1 MIATWMLYALALAA
15 AVSAVALAAEHA
27 LRLYGRSTRW
37 LWATSLVAALALPL
51 LAWFLTASP
60 APVPL
65 GDIGAPVAVAG
76 PSLTAMAA
84 APVRVSAWQRVT
96 ALERRFDG
104 RLPWVWLGASALAA
118 LALALSYVR
127 LRGLRRRWSE
137 GEVDGMPVLV
147 SDGAGPAVVGL
158 RHGRIVVPS
167 WVLQEPEARRRLI
180 LAHEAEHL
188 AAGDARLLTG
198 ALAALVAAPWN
209 PLVWWQIRRLRL
221 AAEVDCDARVLR
233 RGADLRGYAGLLLD
247 VGMRFGE
254 GGALAAFAEPRS
266 LLARRLRALTAPLP
280 RRRGWRVA
288 FVGTAAASIVALA
301 CIAPRPDKPLP
312 TEPVG
317 PVQAVLADTSSPHNT
332 PYTVAPE
339 LTNREEV
346 RRLLVEAYPPLLKQ
360 AGIGGQIL
368 VWEHVDHT
376 GQVISARIDQGSGQ
390 PPLDSAA
397 IYVAR
402 QMKFTPARNGSTP
415 VDAWIKLPIIFKT
428 TGAAAPGPAPAA
440 ADTFDVPPKLTNVA
454 EVNAAVNPVQWA
466 SLHVADVVL
475 GVLIDQTGR
484 VQDVRVRRPI
494 SPVADSLAIAAIR
507 LGRYTPALLR
517 GKPVTVWVEAGR
529 QTRAGPTPD
538 QIRQG
543 PTFTPYT
550 VAPELDNREDV
561 RSALI
566 REYPPAL
573 KAAGEGGTVLIW
585 LLIDETGA
593 IAQSAVKKTS
603 GNEQF
608 DSAAVRVG
616 RMMHFKP
623 ALNRDKPVLVWV
635 ALPIIFK
642 TVAQEAQEQARL
654 SAEYAGLPPRDSKY
668 GIPGLPEGYTPPGLV
683 NGAEVSQQFR
693 SGNSMI
699 EAPHWAWVR
708 VTVAADGTG
717 SGFALAKS
725 SGKADV
731 DALALSIAQRL
742 RFTPAHNARGEPA
755 QVTTY
760 LVFPTRPASPP
771 TKDSGSGQARAEA
784 PSSSRTALGALVAAT
799 SVAVMHR

>member
-15 AVSAVALAAEHA
+15 AVSAVALAAEYV

-37 LWATSLVAALALPL
+37 LWATALVALLALPL
-51 LAWFLTASP
+51 LAWFLTSP
-60 APVPL
+60 PARAAL
-65 GDIGAPVAVAG
+65 GDIGAPVA
-76 PSLTAMAA
+76 AA
-84 APVRVSAWQRVT
+84 APAISVAPAAPAPLSPWQRLT
-96 ALERRFDG
+96 GLERRFDG
-104 RLPWVWLGASALAA
+104 QLPWLWLGASVLAV

-127 LRGLRRRWSE
+127 LRRLRRCWSE

-147 SDGAGPAVVGL
+147 SDGPGPAVVGL
-158 RHGRIVVPS
+158 RRGRIVVPS

-280 RRRGWRVA
+280 RRRGWRAAMVA
-288 FVGTAAASIVALA
+288 VAGAGVAVLA
-301 CIAPRPDKPLP
+301 CVAPRPDKPLP
-312 TEPVG
+312 TEPIG
-317 PVQAVLADTSSPHNT
+317 PVQAVLADTSNPRET

-339 LTNREEV
+339 LVNRDEV

-360 AGIGGQIL
+360 AGIGGQIM
-368 VWEHVDHT
+368 VWEHVDRT
-376 GQVISARIDQGSGQ
+376 GQVLSARVKQGSGQ

-397 IYVAR
+397 LYVAR
-402 QMKFTPARNGSTP
+402 QMKFTPARNGSSP
-415 VDAWIKLPIIFKT
+415 VDVWIMLPIIFKT
-428 TGAAAPGPAPAA
+428 ANGVKPAA
-440 ADTFDVPPKLTNVA
+440 AQDTFDVPPRMTNVA
-454 EVNAAVNPVQWA
+454 DVNAAVNPAQWESVQA
-466 SLHVADVVL
+466 ADVVVAIHL
-475 GVLIDQTGR
+475 DETGKVTELR
-484 VQDVRVRRPI
+484 VERSV
-494 SPVADSLAIAAIR
+494 SPVADSLALAAAR
-507 LGRYTPALLR
+507 LMRFTPALR
-517 GKPVTVWVEAGR
+517 GGKPVPAWIRAAR
-529 QTRAGPTPD
+529 QPYASPTPA

-573 KAAGEGGTVLIW
+573 KTAGTSGQVLIW

-593 IAQSAVKKTS
+593 IAQTAIKKTS
-603 GNEQF
+603 GYEDF

-616 RMMHFKP
+616 RTMHFKP
-623 ALNRDKPVLVWV
+623 ALDRDKPVMVWV

-642 TVAQEAQEQARL
+642 TTPDAVRPAPNYDY
-654 SAEYAGLPPRDSKY
+654 SGLPKPNSI
-668 GIPGLPEGYTPPGLV
+668 GIPGLPEGLSPPYPGV
-683 NGAEVSQQFR
+683 TTEEANAYIAAFPR
-693 SGNSMI
+693 DTKASG
-699 EAPHWAWVR
+699 PTWVW
-708 VTVAADGTG
+708 VTVSADGQA
-717 SGFALAKS
+717 SGFSVAKS
-725 SGKADV
+725 SGDARVDQLNLDHARRMRWHPAV
-731 DALALSIAQRL
+731 DAQRRAVTTTVALPFPIP
-742 RFTPAHNARGEPA
+742 TPAQFAPRGPQSAAPA
-755 QVTTY
+755 
-760 LVFPTRPASPP
+760 PPPSP
-771 TKDSGSGQARAEA
+771 DGQRRSLA
-784 PSSSRTALGALVAAT
+784 ALVAAT